1 MRNPRCD
8 RDHYFSCWREGV
20 IACPLVGIIIIT
32 IAISTAVVNIILT
45 IEDSIS
51 IVIVTVV
58 AHV

>member
-20 IACPLVGIIIIT
+20 IACPLVGIIIT

>member
-1 MRNPRCD
+1 
-8 RDHYFSCWREGV
+8 
-20 IACPLVGIIIIT
+20 LVGIIIT